1 MAEEAGHS
9 ELTDYELLRRAGDG
23 ERQAF
28 ELVYQRYQQ
37 VVYRFARAL
46 TGRPDVADDAGA
58 CVCHRLWARSCV
70 HGSGM

>member
-9 ELTDYELLRRAGDG
+9 EPTEYELLRRAAAG

-37 VVYRFARAL
+37 VVYRFARAM
-46 TGRPDVADDAGA
+46 TGHRDAA
-58 CVCHRLWARSCV
+58 EDSRRRCS
-70 HGSGM
+70 S